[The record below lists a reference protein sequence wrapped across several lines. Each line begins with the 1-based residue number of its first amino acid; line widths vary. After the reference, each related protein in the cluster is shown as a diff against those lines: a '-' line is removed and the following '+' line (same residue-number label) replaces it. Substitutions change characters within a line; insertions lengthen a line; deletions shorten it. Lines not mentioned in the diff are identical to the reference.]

1 MRPPES
7 RPEQMLRAMTAK
19 YPGAWQWFEQCR
31 RDRGTEAL
39 PDTWP
44 DWCWCPMAAA
54 FAWVTRDVGGNPMR
68 LPPDEMLERM
78 GDLQMLAALS
88 GWRMGRSVYRF
99 DPALSA
105 ALLATP
111 LGGRIPVETLY
122 RLPEW
127 CVYVEAPPEWPD
139 FALGF
144 FAHLEHD
151 VNTGRSELRLL
162 YDFGDASPVA
172 IALHMHGESI
182 EEMMTL
188 FIDESNRQGER
199 KGLPQSPLTG
209 HAKEYADNMRV
220 QDCLNLI
227 LYLCADEADF
237 GGERPARPRPVKTK
251 RGMRFFPPENLRVW
265 EVGKAMGEQ
274 LRAAQT
280 GGRERPEERNAP
292 RPHLRR
298 AHWHTY
304 RVGPGRAETRIRWL
318 HPILV
323 GYDRAES
330 EE

>member
-7 RPEQMLRAMTAK
+7 RPEQMLRQMTAK

-31 RDRGTEAL
+31 RDRGTKTL

-44 DWCWCPMAAA
+44 DWCYCPMAASY
-54 FAWVTRDVGGNPMR
+54 AWVTRDVGGNTLR
-68 LPPDEMLERM
+68 LHPDMMLERM

-99 DPALSA
+99 DPALAA

-111 LGGRIPVETLY
+111 LEGRVPVETLY

-127 CVYVEAPPEWPD
+127 CVYIEAPLSWPESVE
-139 FALGF
+139 GF

-151 VNTGRSELRLL
+151 VNTSRSELRLL
-162 YDFGDASPVA
+162 YDFKDASPVA

-182 EEMMTL
+182 EEMMDL
-188 FIDESNRQGER
+188 FIDESNRQGEL
-199 KGLPQSPLTG
+199 KGRPVSPLTG

-237 GGERPARPRPVKTK
+237 GGEERPSRPQPVKTK
-251 RGMRFFPPENLRVW
+251 KGWRLFPAENLRVW
-265 EVGKAMGEQ
+265 MVGKTLGDQ

-280 GGRERPEERNAP
+280 GEREQEEERNSP

-298 AHWHTY
+298 AHWHSYWVGKGRTEI
-304 RVGPGRAETRIRWL
+304 RVRWL

-323 GYDRAES
+323 GYKEG
-330 EE
+330 